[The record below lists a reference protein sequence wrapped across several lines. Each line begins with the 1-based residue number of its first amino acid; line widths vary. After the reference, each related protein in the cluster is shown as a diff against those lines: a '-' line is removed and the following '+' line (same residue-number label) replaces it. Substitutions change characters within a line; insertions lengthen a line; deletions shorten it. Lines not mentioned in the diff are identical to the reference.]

1 MSLFGKHEDGETSEH
16 GDRKDRQ
23 HQRSAGPSCRDARR
37 HDATPG
43 RRGAV
48 PRRCRAAPRCGF
60 QGARGRGVALCADRV
75 RLRARLVHN
84 HVQARQGGQATVPP
98 RARPELQYREHAGRQ
113 AAARAVGRAR
123 PEGWRRRAAR
133 GAQAH
138 PRARGGERPPGKAAA
153 FFAEDQARP
162 RAAA

>member
-1 MSLFGKHEDGETSEH
+1 MET
-16 GDRKDRQ
+16 RKTGGTNDRQ
-23 HQRSAGPSCRDARR
+23 DLLAEMLGVMTRLRAAEEPSPADAEPRRDA
-37 HDATPG
+37 G
-43 RRGAV
+43 SK
-48 PRRCRAAPRCGF
+48 
-60 QGARGRGVALCADRV
+60 GARGRGVALCTGGV

-138 PRARGGERPPGKAAA
+138 PRARGGERPPEKAAA